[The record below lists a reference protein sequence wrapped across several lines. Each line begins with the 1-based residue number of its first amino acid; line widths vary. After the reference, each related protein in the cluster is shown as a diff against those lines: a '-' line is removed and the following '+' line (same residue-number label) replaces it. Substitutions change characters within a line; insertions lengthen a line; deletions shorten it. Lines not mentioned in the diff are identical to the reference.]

1 MDIEYLSRHKERYF
15 RKAEK
20 YIRRAGLEEVLQ
32 VNRDTIGLYRN
43 QTAAEERHKG
53 KDVEAGTGHDGLS

>member
-1 MDIEYLSRHKERYF
+1 MDIEYLSRRS
-15 RKAEK
+15 
-20 YIRRAGLEEVLQ
+20 AGQPGYHRTVPESGEGV
-32 VNRDTIGLYRN
+32 Y